1 MVAALRAWVGA
12 EANWA
17 LCGSA
22 GISSRDTAVTFVGG
36 NISFYDIKPRAPQLQ
51 DGAVPARP
59 FAFQSLFGSFC
70 LQKERSCLLLLLR
83 RDQRLKRGQPVG
95 FAGGF
100 IRPQAVDAREAE
112 GDAGFMAGRGLG
124 GVEGDFEH

>member
-36 NISFYDIKPRAPQLQ
+36 NISFYDIKPRAPRLQ
-51 DGAVPARP
+51 DGAVPARR
-59 FAFQSLFGSFC
+59 FAFQSFLVLFVH
-70 LQKERSCLLLLLR
+70 
-83 RDQRLKRGQPVG
+83 KRNVLAYL
-95 FAGGF
+95 FF
-100 IRPQAVDAREAE
+100 SAVISA
-112 GDAGFMAGRGLG
+112 
-124 GVEGDFEH
+124 